1 VQSIA
6 ETLIHNCNQLQG
18 GLPVEIKASRD
29 PGGVTVNIIAYHVS
43 GYNRLY
49 DRNVPVWLT
58 PGQDASNV
66 YRSRTSITYT
76 NNSTNWRRLNS
87 SSNRTASLC
96 FPDDRLITGPSTM
109 RVALM
114 GGSGYTINPNMPTVD
129 ITVTDDGTDD
139 CDSPGGYH
147 GQRRHHLR

>member
-1 VQSIA
+1 M
-6 ETLIHNCNQLQG
+6 
-18 GLPVEIKASRD
+18 
-29 PGGVTVNIIAYHVS
+29 TVNIITYHVS

-109 RVALM
+109 RVGLHDQPEHAH
-114 GGSGYTINPNMPTVD
+114 SGHH
-129 ITVTDDGTDD
+129 
-139 CDSPGGYH
+139 GY
-147 GQRRHHLR
+147 GRRH